1 MKQILLLLSICFLTI
16 TGCKRDECESTNC
29 LNGGIC
35 VDGTCECPAGYN
47 GTNCEIFD
55 QCFNVTCLNG
65 GNCVNGSCNCP
76 EGFSGSDCS
85 QQVAP
90 QKIRVSK
97 IEVLR
102 FPATDNGAGWDLSS
116 GPEIYPEIVKG
127 TTLLWSSPNYY
138 ENADPSSTYSF
149 NISPALD
156 LNEPKDR
163 YIIRLYD
170 YDSTGSDDY
179 MGGIQFTPY
188 ESFNKF
194 PSTLDIDANG
204 NVAFRIHLTYIF

>member
-1 MKQILLLLSICFLTI
+1 MKRILLLLTICFFALS
-16 TGCKRDECESTNC
+16 GCKKDQCESINC
-29 LNGGIC
+29 LNGGVC
-35 VDGTCECPAGYN
+35 VDGTCECPAGYS

-85 QQVAP
+85 QQVTP

-116 GPEIYPEIVKG
+116 GPEIYPEIVKE
-127 TTLLWSSPNYY
+127 TTVLWSSPNYY

-188 ESFNKF
+188 ESSNKF
-194 PSTLDIDANG
+194 PSTLTLDANG
-204 NVAFRIHLTYIF
+204 AVSFRIYLTYVF